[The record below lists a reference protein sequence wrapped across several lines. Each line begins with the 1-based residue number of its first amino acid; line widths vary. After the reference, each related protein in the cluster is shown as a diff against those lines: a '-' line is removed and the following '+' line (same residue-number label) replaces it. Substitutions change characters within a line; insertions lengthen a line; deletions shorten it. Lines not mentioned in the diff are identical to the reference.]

1 MRPVDFQA
9 DKARLSYS
17 SCDNE
22 AMVSG
27 LLSNDTR
34 EEEDDDD
41 DDDDDDD
48 EQNTAEYKG
57 SSTDGGDSGNCNK
70 LRTGAPS

>member
-1 MRPVDFQA
+1 M
-9 DKARLSYS
+9 
-17 SCDNE
+17 E
-22 AMVSG
+22 SG
-27 LLSNDTR
+27 LLSNDTG
-34 EEEDDDD
+34 EEEDDAD

>member
-1 MRPVDFQA
+1 M
-9 DKARLSYS
+9 
-17 SCDNE
+17 E
-22 AMVSG
+22 SG

-34 EEEDDDD
+34 EEEDDD